1 MPPQTEVLGTLIP
14 VGGGDPIP
22 LLKPEL
28 TVGRRA
34 VVISGSISR
43 TSRGSTAPSG

>member
-1 MPPQTEVLGTLIP
+1 MPPQAEVLGTLIP

-28 TVGRRA
+28 TSAGG
-34 VVISGSISR
+34 VVAISGSISR
-43 TSRGSTAPSG
+43 TSRASTAPSG